1 MNAPMITPPATQPSG
16 NMNDCDR
23 LSALISRFEMTVTPA
38 PGGDGNL
45 AILGCPKTGEPRMAV
60 FSPRGEANC
69 CNGDPLLVSAHASWG
84 GDANPLL
91 TALPAK
97 ICIDA
102 TGDTE
107 MTLLLRLFKAE
118 AEGKRCGAKPVLNR
132 LGEVLIIKI
141 LRREISKGATAPG
154 LVAGLADP
162 RLARVIVAMHE
173 DPGRAWRNDDLAI
186 EAGLSLSRFAETFL
200 QTVGETPQ
208 SYLRRWRM
216 TLARQDIQRGERVQ
230 TVARRYGYGSPEAL
244 SRAFSRQFDINP
256 LALRREAAHA

>member
-1 MNAPMITPPATQPSG
+1 MNIPVIRPKPCQT
-16 NMNDCDR
+16 NDCDR

-38 PGGDGNL
+38 PNGDGNL
-45 AILGCPKTGEPRMAV
+45 AILGCPETGEPRMAV

-69 CNGDPLLVSAHASWG
+69 CTDDPLLVSAHATWG

-97 ICIDA
+97 ICYDA
-102 TGDTE
+102 TSDHE

-118 AEGKRCGAKPVLNR
+118 AEAKRCGSQPVLNR
-132 LGEVLIIKI
+132 LGEVLVIKI
-141 LRREISKGATAPG
+141 LRVEISKGATAPG

-173 DPGRAWRNDDLAI
+173 DPGRAWRNDDLAA

-200 QTVGETPQ
+200 AIVGETPQ